1 MLPTTIL
8 VIEDELNIRESLA
21 ELLELKDYEVITA
34 ENGQEG
40 IIKAIKHT
48 PDLIL
53 CDVMMPVFDGYQVL
67 SLVRKNKNL
76 ANTPFL
82 FLTAKTSKEEIREGM
97 SLGADD
103 YLTKPFTSKE
113 LFNAVEVRLSRSTDQ
128 NQALKRKLQHF
139 SNQFSASNYHEINT
153 PLTGVISTSR
163 FLLENFASMEMKDIK
178 EMLQMVVDSGQ
189 RLHRTFN
196 NSTLGNQVLM
206 AKLSGDTK
214 QLETFAK
221 GITNSPCQKLEDIVA
236 EISQRHNREKDIVA
250 SIFNT
255 EADLAIPEEY
265 FEKVVS
271 EILDNAFKFSDDG
284 SLINFTAKATSD
296 EYEITIID
304 YGRGFKTGAIRKIDA
319 FQQFD
324 RMHYE
329 QQGSGIGLFLA
340 KSLTEINKGTF
351 HIKSEFGKFTRVK
364 ISFKIVQ

>member
-1 MLPTTIL
+1 MISTKIL

-34 ENGQEG
+34 KNGQEG
-40 IIKAIKHT
+40 IIRAIQHV

-53 CDVMMPVFDGYQVL
+53 CDVMMPIFDGYQVL
-67 SLVRKNKNL
+67 ALIRKNKNL

-128 NQALKRKLQHF
+128 GQALKRKLKHF
-139 SNQFSASNYHEINT
+139 SNQFSASSYHEINT

-163 FLLENFASMEMKDIK
+163 FLLDNFSSMEMKDIK

-196 NSTLGNQVLM
+196 NSTLGNRILM
-206 AKLSGDTK
+206 AKLSEDTA
-214 QLETFAK
+214 QLATFAK
-221 GITNSPCQKLEDIVA
+221 GTTTEPCRILDSIVK
-236 EISQRHNREKDIVA
+236 ESTHKYNRTKDLVA
-250 SIFNT
+250 SIAKI
-255 EADLAIPEEY
+255 ELSLAIPQEY
-265 FEKVVS
+265 FEKVIT
-271 EILDNAFKFSDDG
+271 EILDNAFKFSDAG
-284 SLINFTAKATSD
+284 SPIQFTAELTS
-296 EYEITIID
+296 EGYEITIID
-304 YGRGFKTGAIRKIDA
+304 NGRGFKTGAVRKIDA

-324 RMHYE
+324 RIYYE

-340 KSLTEINKGTF
+340 KSLTEINDGIF
-351 HIKSEFGKFTRVK
+351 LIKSEFGKFTKVK
-364 ISFKIVQ
+364 MTFRIH